1 MISVLRGNTTIDYAL
16 TDAKGQFSLPWKH
29 SGTLQL
35 NISLLGYKREMR
47 NINAAGALNL
57 SLQPEA
63 IVLKEVQIR
72 PGRIN
77 TRKDTVRYDL
87 AQFASSKDVH
97 IKDVLKKLPGVD
109 VDENGQVKYK
119 GKAIDHYFVE
129 GMDVTGGRYNQ
140 INNNLSAKAVKT
152 AEIME
157 NYQSV
162 KALKGKINSEEVA
175 LNLKLDP
182 KARDQWIA
190 NTTLGAGWSDDND
203 KLLWE
208 GGLNALQL
216 GKGKQSVYNY
226 KTNNNGKDLSNE
238 QTILTGSGWQEVPLS
253 GFLAQPG
260 ISAPL
265 DKKRLLFNETHTL
278 NGNRMYKWNEDRSLR
293 MQAGYTHDVIRQQRG
308 NTQIYYQPTDTI
320 QIDETYH
327 YRLRS
332 DAANLELRYEDNS
345 NRNYISNRFT
355 MDGEINHGRSE
366 ELRQTLRT
374 SRLSAG
380 NYFNLIRNRENS
392 TWEFRSATQYAY
404 QPASLLLEEGKSKFN
419 QHSFYTDNS
428 AAYLRK
434 YNGFTQQYKA
444 GIQGERATMKYIPP
458 TQPNDFNASNLSL
471 YFNPY
476 FQLQRGK
483 WLATLS
489 LPLKAQR
496 YFSQQRSFLF
506 FNPSTYLRYKLDY
519 HWTFSLYGSLKRS
532 AGDFSELYPGLYQT
546 DYRTWRNGN
555 GLFQRALRRLIIF
568 MVNIKIPYRNSLSQP
583 R

>member
-1 MISVLRGNTTIDYAL
+1 M
-16 TDAKGQFSLPWKH
+16 
-29 SGTLQL
+29 
-35 NISLLGYKREMR
+35 
-47 NINAAGALNL
+47 
-57 SLQPEA
+57 
-63 IVLKEVQIR
+63 
-72 PGRIN
+72 
-77 TRKDTVRYDL
+77 
-87 AQFASSKDVH
+87 
-97 IKDVLKKLPGVD
+97 
-109 VDENGQVKYK
+109 
-119 GKAIDHYFVE
+119 
-129 GMDVTGGRYNQ
+129 
-140 INNNLSAKAVKT
+140 
-152 AEIME
+152 
-157 NYQSV
+157 
-162 KALKGKINSEEVA
+162 
-175 LNLKLDP
+175 
-182 KARDQWIA
+182 
-190 NTTLGAGWSDDND
+190 
-203 KLLWE
+203 
-208 GGLNALQL
+208 
-216 GKGKQSVYNY
+216 
-226 KTNNNGKDLSNE
+226 
-238 QTILTGSGWQEVPLS
+238 
-253 GFLAQPG
+253 
-260 ISAPL
+260 
-265 DKKRLLFNETHTL
+265 FNETHTL

-327 YRLRS
+327 YRPRS

-483 WLATLS
+483 GLATLS

-519 HWTFSLYGSLKRS
+519 HGR
-532 AGDFSELYPGLYQT
+532 
-546 DYRTWRNGN
+546 
-555 GLFQRALRRLIIF
+555 
-568 MVNIKIPYRNSLSQP
+568 SLSMAA
-583 R
+583 